1 MSRASLLQET
11 VSWMD
16 TVDLALCL
24 FIYEVCNDYQFEFA
38 SGSDFVNFMNL
49 KPTSRPVTV
58 RPKENLRVCYMVFS
72 VSQTI
77 RPRERGRLWA
87 EGFLKLSQTIRP
99 RERGR
104 LWAEG
109 FLKHCGISKSYYDKH
124 RNDVCAKGATKEN
137 QDFRKVID
145 KAIENARRQ
154 PGFGCRL
161 WLCNLQIS
169 SMHTVVMMFHIEE

>member
-11 VSWMD
+11 ALWMD
-16 TVDLALCL
+16 TVNLALCL
-24 FIYEVCNDYQFEFA
+24 FIYEVCNDCQFEFA

-58 RPKENLRVCYMVFS
+58 RPKENLRVCYMVLS

-77 RPRERGRLWA
+77 RPRERG
-87 EGFLKLSQTIRP
+87 K
-99 RERGR
+99 

-124 RNDVCAKGATKEN
+124 RSDVCGKGATEEN
-137 QDFRKVID
+137 RNFRKAID
-145 KAIENARRQ
+145 KAIENARRLNNT
-154 PGFGCRL
+154 P
-161 WLCNLQIS
+161 
-169 SMHTVVMMFHIEE
+169 